1 MIQIGS
7 TLVSDDLLTEAFV
20 CDLNACKGACCV
32 EGEYGAPLTQD
43 EADELAQLKDQIAPY
58 LSDEGKA
65 TIADQGAWVTGEDG
79 ELETPLMPTGH
90 CAYVIEDADK
100 KLKCGLETV
109 HQEGVLSFKKP
120 LSCHL
125 YPVRVQQYSSF
136 EAVNYHRWDICGAA
150 CALGSSLKVKVYVFV
165 KEALVRK
172 FGEEWYAALEKA
184 GAELAEKK

>member
-1 MIQIGS
+1 MIQIGN

-43 EADELAQLKDQIAPY
+43 EADELAHLQDQIAPY
-58 LSDEGKA
+58 LSDEGKS
-65 TIADQGAWVTGEDG
+65 TIADQGAWITGEDG

-125 YPVRVQQYSSF
+125 YPVRAQQYSSF
-136 EAVNYHRWDICGAA
+136 EAVNYHQWDICGAA

>member
-1 MIQIGS
+1 MIQIGN

-43 EADELAQLKDQIAPY
+43 EADELAHLQDQIAPY

-136 EAVNYHRWDICGAA
+136 EAVNYHRNQIIMKKKTFTNF
-150 CALGSSLKVKVYVFV
+150 LK
-165 KEALVRK
+165 K
-172 FGEEWYAALEKA
+172 FR
-184 GAELAEKK
+184 

>member
-1 MIQIGS
+1 MIQIGN

-43 EADELAQLKDQIAPY
+43 EADELAHLQDQIAPY

-125 YPVRVQQYSSF
+125 YPVRAQQYSSF
-136 EAVNYHRWDICGAA
+136 EAVNYHQWDICGAA
-150 CALGSSLKVKVYVFV
+150 CVLGSSLKVKVYVFV

>member
-43 EADELAQLKDQIAPY
+43 EADELAHLQYQIAPY

>member
-43 EADELAQLKDQIAPY
+43 EADELAHLKDQIAPY

>member
-43 EADELAQLKDQIAPY
+43 EADELAHLQDQIAPY

-65 TIADQGAWVTGEDG
+65 TIADQGAWITGEDG

-125 YPVRVQQYSSF
+125 YPVRLQQYSSF
-136 EAVNYHRWDICGAA
+136 EAVNYHQWDICGAA

-172 FGEEWYAALEKA
+172 YGEEWYAALEKA

>member
-43 EADELAQLKDQIAPY
+43 EADELAHLQDQIAPY

-65 TIADQGAWVTGEDG
+65 TIADQGAWITGEDG

>member
-1 MIQIGS
+1 MIQIGN

-43 EADELAQLKDQIAPY
+43 EADELAHLQDQIAPY

-65 TIADQGAWVTGEDG
+65 TIADQGAWITGEDG

-125 YPVRVQQYSSF
+125 YPVRAQQYSSF
-136 EAVNYHRWDICGAA
+136 EAVNYHQWDICGAA

-184 GAELAEKK
+184 GAELAENK

>member
-32 EGEYGAPLTQD
+32 EGEYGAPLTQE
-43 EADELAQLKDQIAPY
+43 EADELAHLQDQIAPY
-58 LSDEGKA
+58 LSDKGKA

-90 CAYVIEDADK
+90 CAYVIEDGDK

-109 HQEGVLSFKKP
+109 HQEGVLPFKKP

-150 CALGSSLKVKVYVFV
+150 CALGSSLKIKVYVFV

-184 GAELAEKK
+184 GTELAEKK

>member
-125 YPVRVQQYSSF
+125 YPVRLQQYSSF

>member
-43 EADELAQLKDQIAPY
+43 EADELAHLQDQIAPY

-65 TIADQGAWVTGEDG
+65 TIADQGAWITGEDG

-125 YPVRVQQYSSF
+125 YPVRAQQYSSF
-136 EAVNYHRWDICGAA
+136 EAVNYHQWDICGAA

>member
-43 EADELAQLKDQIAPY
+43 EADELAHLKDQIAPY

-136 EAVNYHRWDICGAA
+136 EAVNYHRWDTCGAA

>member
-172 FGEEWYAALEKA
+172 FGEEWYAALEKE

>member
-1 MIQIGS
+1 MIQIGN

-43 EADELAQLKDQIAPY
+43 EADELAHLKDQIAPY

-65 TIADQGAWVTGEDG
+65 TIAEQGAWITGEDG

>member
-43 EADELAQLKDQIAPY
+43 EADELARLQDQIAPY

-125 YPVRVQQYSSF
+125 YPVRAQQYSSF

>member
-43 EADELAQLKDQIAPY
+43 EADELAHLQDQIAPY

>member
-7 TLVSDDLLTEAFV
+7 TLVSDELLTEAFV

-32 EGEYGAPLTQD
+32 EGEYGAPLTRD
-43 EADELAQLKDQIAPY
+43 EANELAALQDQIAPY
-58 LSDEGKA
+58 LSEEGKA

-79 ELETPLMPTGH
+79 DLETPLMPTGH

-100 KLKCGLETV
+100 KLKCGLESV
-109 HQEGVLSFKKP
+109 HQEGILSFKKP
-120 LSCHL
+120 VSCHL

-136 EAVNYHRWDICGAA
+136 EAVNYHRWDVCGAA
-150 CALGSSLKVKVYVFV
+150 CTLGSSLKVKVYVFV

-172 FGEEWYAALEKA
+172 FGAEWYAALEKA
-184 GAELAEKK
+184 AAVLVEKK

>member
-1 MIQIGS
+1 MIQIGN
-7 TLVSDDLLTEAFV
+7 TLVSDDLLTESFV

-43 EADELAQLKDQIAPY
+43 EADELARLQNQIAPY
-58 LSDEGKA
+58 LSEEGKA
-65 TIADQGAWVTGEDG
+65 ALADQGAWVTGQDG

>member
-1 MIQIGS
+1 
-7 TLVSDDLLTEAFV
+7 
-20 CDLNACKGACCV
+20 
-32 EGEYGAPLTQD
+32 
-43 EADELAQLKDQIAPY
+43 
-58 LSDEGKA
+58 
-65 TIADQGAWVTGEDG
+65 
-79 ELETPLMPTGH
+79 MPTGH

-172 FGEEWYAALEKA
+172 FGEELYAALEKA

>member
-43 EADELAQLKDQIAPY
+43 EADELAHLQDQIAPY

-65 TIADQGAWVTGEDG
+65 TIADQGAWITGEDG

-90 CAYVIEDADK
+90 CAYVIEGADK

-136 EAVNYHRWDICGAA
+136 EAVNYHQWDICGAA

>member
-43 EADELAQLKDQIAPY
+43 EADELAHLKDQIAPY

-136 EAVNYHRWDICGAA
+136 EAVKYHRWDICGAA

>member
-43 EADELAQLKDQIAPY
+43 EADELARLQDQIAPY

-65 TIADQGAWVTGEDG
+65 TIADQGAWITGEDG

-125 YPVRVQQYSSF
+125 YPVRLQQYSSF
-136 EAVNYHRWDICGAA
+136 EAVNYHQWDICGAA

>member
-43 EADELAQLKDQIAPY
+43 EADELARLQNQIAPY
-58 LSDEGKA
+58 LSEEGKA
-65 TIADQGAWVTGEDG
+65 ALADQGAWVTGEDG

>member
-43 EADELAQLKDQIAPY
+43 EADELAHLQDQIAPY

-65 TIADQGAWVTGEDG
+65 TIADQGAWITGEDG

-125 YPVRVQQYSSF
+125 YPVRLQQYSSF

>member
-1 MIQIGS
+1 MIQIGN

-43 EADELAQLKDQIAPY
+43 EADELARLQDQIAPY

-65 TIADQGAWVTGEDG
+65 TIADQGAWITGEDG
-79 ELETPLMPTGH
+79 EQETPLMPTGH

>member
-1 MIQIGS
+1 MIQIGN
-7 TLVSDDLLTEAFV
+7 TLVSDDLLTESFV

-43 EADELAQLKDQIAPY
+43 EADELARLQNQIAPY
-58 LSDEGKA
+58 LSNEGKA

-109 HQEGVLSFKKP
+109 HQESVLSFKKP

>member
-7 TLVSDDLLTEAFV
+7 TLVSDELLTEAFV

-32 EGEYGAPLTQD
+32 EGEYGAPLTRD
-43 EADELAQLKDQIAPY
+43 EANELAALQDQIAPY
-58 LSDEGKA
+58 LSEEGKA

-79 ELETPLMPTGH
+79 DLETPLMPTGH

-100 KLKCGLETV
+100 KLKCGLESV
-109 HQEGVLSFKKP
+109 RQEGILSFKKP
-120 LSCHL
+120 VSCHL

-150 CALGSSLKVKVYVFV
+150 CTLGSSLKVKVYVFV

-172 FGEEWYAALEKA
+172 FGAEWYAALEKA
-184 GAELAEKK
+184 AAVLVEKK

>member
-7 TLVSDDLLTEAFV
+7 TLVSDELLTEAFV

-32 EGEYGAPLTQD
+32 EGEYGAPLTRD
-43 EADELAQLKDQIAPY
+43 EANELAALQDQIAPY
-58 LSDEGKA
+58 LSEEGKA

-79 ELETPLMPTGH
+79 DLETPLMPTGH

-100 KLKCGLETV
+100 KLKCGLESV
-109 HQEGVLSFKKP
+109 HQEGILSFKKP
-120 LSCHL
+120 VSCHL

-150 CALGSSLKVKVYVFV
+150 CTLGSSLKVKVYVFV

>member
-32 EGEYGAPLTQD
+32 EGEYGAPLAQD
-43 EADELAQLKDQIAPY
+43 EADELAHLQDQIAPY

-65 TIADQGAWVTGEDG
+65 TITDQGAWITGEDG

>member
-43 EADELAQLKDQIAPY
+43 EADELAHLQDQIAPY
-58 LSDEGKA
+58 LSDKGKA

-79 ELETPLMPTGH
+79 DLETPLMPTGH

-125 YPVRVQQYSSF
+125 YPVRIQQYSSF

>member
-1 MIQIGS
+1 MIQIGN

-43 EADELAQLKDQIAPY
+43 EADELAHLKDQIAPN

>member
-7 TLVSDDLLTEAFV
+7 TLVSDELLTEAFV

-32 EGEYGAPLTQD
+32 EGEYGAPLTRD
-43 EADELAQLKDQIAPY
+43 EANELAALQDQIAPY
-58 LSDEGKA
+58 LSEEGKA

-79 ELETPLMPTGH
+79 DLETPLMPTGH

-100 KLKCGLETV
+100 KLKCGLESV
-109 HQEGVLSFKKP
+109 HQEGILSFKKP
-120 LSCHL
+120 VSCHL

-150 CALGSSLKVKVYVFV
+150 CTLGSSLKMKVYVFV

-172 FGEEWYAALEKA
+172 FGAEWYAALEKA
-184 GAELAEKK
+184 AVELVEKK

>member
-43 EADELAQLKDQIAPY
+43 EADELARLQNQIAPY

-65 TIADQGAWVTGEDG
+65 TIAEQGAWITGEDG

>member
-7 TLVSDDLLTEAFV
+7 TLVSDELLTEAFV

-32 EGEYGAPLTQD
+32 EGEYGAPLTRD
-43 EADELAQLKDQIAPY
+43 EADELAALQDQIAPY
-58 LSDEGKA
+58 LSEEGRA
-65 TIADQGAWVTGEDG
+65 SIADQGAWVTGEDG
-79 ELETPLMPTGH
+79 DLETPLMPTGH

-100 KLKCGLETV
+100 KLKCGLESV

-120 LSCHL
+120 VSCHL

-172 FGEEWYAALEKA
+172 FGAEWYAALEKA
-184 GAELAEKK
+184 AAELVEKK

>member
-7 TLVSDDLLTEAFV
+7 TLVSDELLTEAFV

-32 EGEYGAPLTQD
+32 EGEYGAPLTRD
-43 EADELAQLKDQIAPY
+43 EANELAALQDQIAPY
-58 LSDEGKA
+58 LSEEGKA

-79 ELETPLMPTGH
+79 DLETPLMPTGH

-100 KLKCGLETV
+100 KLKCGLESV
-109 HQEGVLSFKKP
+109 HQEGILSFKKP
-120 LSCHL
+120 VSCHL

-150 CALGSSLKVKVYVFV
+150 CTLGSSLKVKVYVFV

-172 FGEEWYAALEKA
+172 FGAEWYAALEKA
-184 GAELAEKK
+184 AAELVEKK

>member
-7 TLVSDDLLTEAFV
+7 TLVSDELLTEAFV

-32 EGEYGAPLTQD
+32 EGEYGAPLTRD
-43 EADELAQLKDQIAPY
+43 EANELAALQDQIAPY
-58 LSDEGKA
+58 LSEEGKA

-79 ELETPLMPTGH
+79 DLEAPLMPTGH

-100 KLKCGLETV
+100 KLKCGLESV
-109 HQEGVLSFKKP
+109 HQEGILSFKKP
-120 LSCHL
+120 VSCHL

-150 CALGSSLKVKVYVFV
+150 CTLGSSLKVKVYVFV

-172 FGEEWYAALEKA
+172 FGAEWYAALEKA
-184 GAELAEKK
+184 AAELVEKK

>member
-43 EADELAQLKDQIAPY
+43 EADELAHLQDQIAPY

-65 TIADQGAWVTGEDG
+65 TIADQGAWITGEDG

-136 EAVNYHRWDICGAA
+136 EAVNYHQWDICGAA

>member
-1 MIQIGS
+1 MIQIGN

-43 EADELAQLKDQIAPY
+43 EADELAHLQDQIAPY
-58 LSDEGKA
+58 LNEEGKA
-65 TIADQGAWVTGEDG
+65 IIAEQGAWITGEDG

-165 KEALVRK
+165 KEALLRK

>member
-1 MIQIGS
+1 MIQIGN

-43 EADELAQLKDQIAPY
+43 EADELARLQDQIAPY

-65 TIADQGAWVTGEDG
+65 TIADQGAWITGEDG

-150 CALGSSLKVKVYVFV
+150 CALGYSLKVKVYVFV

>member
-7 TLVSDDLLTEAFV
+7 TLVSDELLTEAFV

-32 EGEYGAPLTQD
+32 EGEYGAPLTRD
-43 EADELAQLKDQIAPY
+43 EANELAALQDQIAPY
-58 LSDEGKA
+58 LSEEGKA

-79 ELETPLMPTGH
+79 DLETPLMPTGH

-100 KLKCGLETV
+100 KLKCGLESV
-109 HQEGVLSFKKP
+109 HQEGILSFKKP
-120 LSCHL
+120 VSCHL

-150 CALGSSLKVKVYVFV
+150 CTLGSSLKVKVYVFV

-172 FGEEWYAALEKA
+172 FGAEWYAALEKA
-184 GAELAEKK
+184 AAVLVEKK